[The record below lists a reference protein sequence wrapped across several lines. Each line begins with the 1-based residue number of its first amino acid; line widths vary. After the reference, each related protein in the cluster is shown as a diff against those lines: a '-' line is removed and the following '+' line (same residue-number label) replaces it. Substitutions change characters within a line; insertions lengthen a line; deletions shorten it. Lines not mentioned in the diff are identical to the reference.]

1 MMFSES
7 EVLEYVR
14 ENDVK
19 FIRLSFSDIFG
30 RLKNV
35 SIMPDELPRAFSEGI
50 SFDGS
55 AIRGFRGEE
64 ASDLLLFPEPS
75 SLMAMPWR
83 PSRGRVVKMLCQIRY
98 PDGRP
103 YECDSREL
111 LRNAL
116 SEAGELGLRIRIGAE
131 CEFYLFCLDDE
142 GNPTKKPQDQGTYC
156 DISPLDRGENMRRE
170 ICLTLEQMGLAPESS
185 HHEQGP
191 GQNEVDFKYA
201 DGLKAADDCNTFRS
215 TVKALATQ
223 NGLFASF
230 MPKPLP
236 QESGSGLHVNLSLSR
251 DGENLFAS
259 PEAADR
265 ALCASFM
272 AGILNRAREITLF
285 LNPLTNSYHRFGA
298 FEAPCYVAWGRQNR
312 SQLIRIPA
320 ARGEYSRL
328 ELRSPDAAANPYL
341 AFALIAKAGLAGIRQ
356 GETLPKECAL
366 NLFSKESQAAQE
378 GLDRLPKDLGE
389 ALELAKSSRFVK
401 EALPES
407 YISGFL
413 KLKER
418 EWQAYL
424 AARDKEAW
432 EEETYFTKI

>member
-1 MMFSES
+1 MLFSES

-35 SIMPDELPRAFSEGI
+35 SIMPGELPRAFKEGI
-50 SFDGS
+50 SFDGA

-75 SLMAMPWR
+75 SLMTMPWR
-83 PSRGRVVKMLCQIRY
+83 PAQGRVVKMLCRICY

-103 YECDSREL
+103 YECDSRRL
-111 LRNAL
+111 LQEVLAKA
-116 SEAGELGLRIRIGAE
+116 EEQGLTLQIGAE
-131 CEFYLFCLDDE
+131 CEFYLFRLDDE

-170 ICLTLEQMGLAPESS
+170 ICLTLEQMGLKPESS

-191 GQNEVDFKYA
+191 GQNEVDFQYSH
-201 DGLKAADDCNTFRS
+201 GLKAADDCNTFRS
-215 TVKALATQ
+215 TVKALALQ

-230 MPKPLP
+230 MPKPLT
-236 QESGSGLHVNLSLSR
+236 QESGSGLHVNLSLLR
-251 DGENLFAS
+251 DEKNLFAS
-259 PEAADR
+259 PAPADQ
-265 ALCASFM
+265 ALCKSFM
-272 AGILNRAREITLF
+272 AGILNRIREISLF
-285 LNPLTNSYHRFGA
+285 LNPLTNSYRRFGA

-320 ARGEYSRL
+320 AEGEYSRL

-341 AFALIAKAGLAGIRQ
+341 AFALIVEAGMEGVRQ
-356 GETLPKECAL
+356 KEPLQEECTL
-366 NLFSKESQAAQE
+366 NLFSKKSQEALS
-378 GLDRLPKDLGE
+378 GLERLPKDLGE
-389 ALELAKSSRFVK
+389 ALELARQSRFVR
-401 EALPES
+401 EVLPAEFA
-407 YISGFL
+407 SGFFS
-413 KLKER
+413 LKER

-424 AARDKEAW
+424 AARDKDVW